1 MTDFVGIALLT
12 TLFLSLVAIGV
23 AAIIPLGRLMLLL
36 SGLVFLV
43 STLGAW
49 LVSHHARSLAYLT
62 VVVCPSLFIPIRH
75 CADALY
81 HVYFFISIL
90 ILALYLFI
98 LREVTKREPVFISG
112 SSVDCLTAL
121 DNDFSMNLPFS
132 LPTSLCLW
140 AINKTCIHR

>member
-23 AAIIPLGRLMLLL
+23 TAIIPLGRLMLLL

-62 VVVCPSLFIPIRH
+62 VVVCPSLFYPYP
-75 CADALY
+75 AL
-81 HVYFFISIL
+81 
-90 ILALYLFI
+90 
-98 LREVTKREPVFISG
+98 
-112 SSVDCLTAL
+112 C
-121 DNDFSMNLPFS
+121 
-132 LPTSLCLW
+132 
-140 AINKTCIHR
+140 